1 MSNFNYLNLIGKC
14 ILVTGGASG
23 IGFSTAKL
31 LVEMGARVSISDLN
45 AEQAEKASLEIGA
58 EGFTIGNIADE
69 DDCDRMIAGTI
80 EHCGGLDAVI
90 NAAGISDKVGP
101 ALEIAMQEWQHVLD
115 VHVRGAFA
123 ISRAAA
129 RHLLEKKS
137 GAIVHLSSVYGLMGT
152 PFRYAYSPGK
162 AAVAMLTRDLACEWG
177 RSGIRVNAI
186 APGYV
191 ATPMIERLS
200 AEGKIDIQRLEARTA
215 MARLGR
221 PEEVAKAAAFLIS
234 DMATYITGSILTVD
248 GGWTAYGGPGDMTQ
262 A

>member
-1 MSNFNYLNLIGKC
+1 MSDLNYLNLANKC
-14 ILVTGGASG
+14 VLVTGGASG
-23 IGFSTAKL
+23 IGLSTAKL
-31 LVEMGARVSISDLN
+31 LIDMGAKVTIADLN
-45 AEQAEKASLEIGA
+45 YEQIEKVCKDIGA
-58 EGFTIGNIADE
+58 LGFSVGDITDENDCERMVAQTIVN
-69 DDCDRMIAGTI
+69 
-80 EHCGGLDAVI
+80 CGEFDAVI
-90 NAAGISDKVGP
+90 NAAGISDNIAP
-101 ALEIAMQEWQHVLD
+101 ALDVNMLDWQRVMD
-115 VHVRGAFA
+115 VHVRGAFT

-129 RHLLEKKS
+129 RYFIKKRS
-137 GAIVHLSSVYGLMGT
+137 GIIVHFSSVYGLMGT

-200 AEGKIDIQRLEARTA
+200 VAGKVDISRLEARTA

-221 PEEVAKAAAFLIS
+221 PDEIAKAAAFLIS
-234 DMATYITGSILTVD
+234 DMATYMTGSILTVD

-262 A
+262 P